1 MAIKIENKII
11 SLSVRDLVPAT
22 QNSQILSS
30 FPLPQRGALG
40 RQAQTFLQK
49 GRNNKKG
56 MFHSEYSLN
65 RSYDFLDYTFQ
76 ISGRIDG
83 VFTLPNRT
91 EIEEIKSVILKK
103 GEFSKVNSELY
114 PSFIQQLLLYAYLL
128 QDELNGQEIVPYL
141 VLVNLVD
148 YKDRTFPV
156 NYNRLEVE
164 TILQERF
171 GTIIN
176 EIEDEQT
183 ELKRREAELSLV
195 KFSLAESRPQQKEMM
210 KKVQNSLDEKYHLM
224 VSAPT
229 GTGKTAAS
237 LFPAIQYAYARN
249 KRIMFVTSKTSQQ
262 EIVKETVNLVLQQG
276 LDMKVTFLKASA
288 KMCANDVFFCHE
300 AHCPFARNYKQRR
313 DESGIISRL
322 LEGALITPEQ
332 VYTEAESEELCPFE
346 VNVDVSLN
354 CDLIVGDYNYVFDP
368 AVQLRRLFFNK
379 DYSDWVLIIDEAHN
393 LYERGRQYLSP
404 QIKRQKVQLL
414 IETLK
419 TKKDKIYRV
428 LMKALSEVDRLF
440 DIFQQEGEIHFA
452 NQQYFET
459 DINVVAW
466 DEAFTFFESAYISYL
481 IYKIRKGIIIMDD
494 PQESLYFLL
503 RRFLQVARFKEAA
516 FVTYYDA
523 SDGGILNIQCNDPAM
538 YLGQKIDSFH
548 SVIAM
553 SATLDPI
560 HYYKEVLGFPEYRT
574 NSLQLDSPFPK
585 KNRQIIIVPHISTRF
600 KDRQK
605 NYPKIAEVIKETIS
619 LKKGNYLVFFP
630 SYDFM
635 QNVNLFIGNTRSEKI
650 LQRPGINEDERDQ
663 ILEGLKN
670 SKKPTLFL
678 AVMGGIFSE
687 GVDYYGNMAIG
698 VIVIGP
704 ALPMFGYERE
714 LLNCYYEN
722 KSGQG
727 QQYAY
732 LYPGMNKVI
741 QSVGRLIRSLT
752 DKGIILLVGERFN
765 EEKYN
770 SILPTYWFDQKG
782 DILIT
787 KNYKKAI
794 ISFWKKFR

>member
-1 MAIKIENKII
+1 MAIKIENKLI

-30 FPLPQRGALG
+30 FPMPQRGALG

-49 GRNNKKG
+49 GRTNKKG

-83 VFTLPNRT
+83 VFKLPNRA

-114 PSFIQQLLLYAYLL
+114 PHFIHQLLLYAYLL
-128 QDELNGQEIVPYL
+128 QDELDGQEIVPYL
-141 VLVNLVD
+141 VLINLVD

-156 NYNRLEVE
+156 NYNRAEVE
-164 TILQERF
+164 TILQQRF
-171 GTIIN
+171 GEIVN
-176 EIEDEQT
+176 EIEENQA
-183 ELKRREAELSLV
+183 EIKRREAELSLV
-195 KFSLAESRPQQKEMM
+195 KFSLSESRPQQNEMM
-210 KKVQNSLDEKYHLM
+210 DAVNQALQEKQHLL

-237 LFPAIQYAYARN
+237 LFPAIQYAFARD

-262 EIVKETVNLVLQQG
+262 EIVKETIKPILQQG
-276 LDMKVTFLKASA
+276 LDLKVIFLKASQ
-288 KMCANDVFFCHE
+288 KMCANDIYFCHE
-300 AHCPFARNYKQRR
+300 AHCPFAREYKARR
-313 DESGIISRL
+313 DESGIILRL
-322 LEGALITPEQ
+322 MENSLLTPELI
-332 VYTEAESEELCPFE
+332 YSEAEQEELCPFE
-346 VNVDVSLN
+346 VSLDASLN
-354 CDLIVGDYNYVFDP
+354 CDLIIGDYNYVFDP
-368 AVQLRRLFFNK
+368 AVQLRRLFFYK
-379 DYSDWVLIIDEAHN
+379 DYSDWILIIDEAHN

-404 QIKRQKVQLL
+404 QIRRNKVQLMRDS
-414 IETLK
+414 LK
-419 TKKDKIYRV
+419 NKKEKIYKN
-428 LMKALSEVDRLF
+428 LKKALSEVDKLF
-440 DIFQQEGEIHFA
+440 EVFQQEGETHFA

-481 IYKIRKGIIIMDD
+481 IYKIRKGMLIIED
-494 PQESLYFLL
+494 PLEAIYFLL

-548 SVIAM
+548 SVLAM

-560 HYYKEVLGFPEYRT
+560 NYYCDVLGFPEYRT
-574 NSLQLDSPFPK
+574 NTLQLDSPFSK
-585 KNRQIIIVPHISTRF
+585 ENRKIIIVPHISTRF

-605 NYPKIAEVIKETIS
+605 NYPKIAEVIKETIN

-635 QNVNLFIGNTRSEKI
+635 QNVNLFLGNISSEKI
-650 LQRPGINEDERDQ
+650 LQKPGMNEEARDAV
-663 ILEGLKN
+663 LEGLKN
-670 SKKPTLFL
+670 SKKVHLL
-678 AVMGGIFSE
+678 MGVMGGMFSE
-687 GVDYYGNMAIG
+687 GVDYSGDMAVG
-698 VIVIGP
+698 VIVVSP
-704 ALPMFGYERE
+704 ALPQFGYERE
-714 LLNCYYEN
+714 LLNRYYEN
-722 KSGQG
+722 KNGQG
-727 QQYAY
+727 QHYAY

-741 QSVGRLIRSLT
+741 QAVGRLIRSFT
-752 DKGIILLVGERFN
+752 DKGIILLIGERFA

-770 SILPTYWFDQKG
+770 SILPGYWFDKRG
-782 DILIT
+782 DIVIS
-787 KNYKKAI
+787 KNYKKEI
-794 ISFWKKFR
+794 RSFWNRLK